1 MPEPVVLSGARPSR
15 FVRSSAKALELVGSS
30 AAISRVEEFVRR
42 VAALDGSV
50 LLTARRGADVESVAR
65 DIHALGPRSAQPF
78 VSVSCGAAG
87 IERALFGDPIGQA
100 PPDLEALSADSRI
113 AAARGGTLFLDDV
126 TELPASVQT
135 RLARLVRDGEARIDG
150 EPLPAEMRLIV
161 SAPPGIETEVRTH
174 RFRND
179 IYRRVSALRID
190 LPPLSER
197 GEDIVAL
204 AARLLEEACAA
215 RGMAPRVFTP
225 AALALLGAMSWPG
238 NLAELRETVER
249 AVGAA
254 TTDNIQVEALLPTL
268 RFERAPA
275 SFTPEGTLREARQRF
290 EHDYIAAVL
299 EHHGWRMADAAHTL
313 GIQRPNLYR
322 KARQLGIPL
331 ARTSE

>member
-1 MPEPVVLSGARPSR
+1 MPEPILLSSPRPSR
-15 FVRSSAKALELVGSS
+15 VVRPSAKAVELVGAS
-30 AAISRVEEFVRR
+30 AAISRVEELVRR

-65 DIHALGPRSAQPF
+65 DIHARSPRGTQPF
-78 VSVSCGAAG
+78 VGVPCGMDAV
-87 IERALFGDPIGQA
+87 ERALFGDPIGQV
-100 PPDLEALSADSRI
+100 PPDLEALSGDSRI
-113 AAARGGTLFLDDV
+113 AAARGGTLFLEDV
-126 TELPASVQT
+126 IELPAGVQA

-150 EPLPAEMRLIV
+150 EPLPVALRLIV
-161 SAPPGIETEVRTH
+161 SAAPGIETEVRTN

-179 IYRRVSALRID
+179 VYRRVSALRID

-197 GEDIVAL
+197 AEDIPAL
-204 AARLLEEACAA
+204 AVRLLEEVSAA
-215 RGMAPRVFTP
+215 SGQASRAFTP
-225 AALALLGAMSWPG
+225 AALALVGGMSWPG

-249 AVGAA
+249 AVAAA
-254 TTDNIQVEALLPTL
+254 TGDTIQVEALLPSL
-268 RFERAPA
+268 RFERAPVT
-275 SFTPEGTLREARQRF
+275 FTPEGTLREARQRF

-331 ARTSE
+331 ARNSE